1 MGLLTMTRAQKTLVE
16 EDRTQAPASLIDL
29 DDLDL
34 HLAVV
39 VTKAGDGPQITDPL
53 SDTTHRDT
61 RSPPAHTG
69 PPTSKGTPRTESE
82 IVVRIDG
89 MDEES
94 DDLDSL
100 DSLDS
105 LSSVP
110 TEEPSQ
116 QDE

>member
-1 MGLLTMTRAQKTLVE
+1 MTSSQKTLVE
-16 EDRTQAPASLIDL
+16 EGRTRAPVSLMDL

-34 HLAVV
+34 HLSVI

-61 RSPPAHTG
+61 CSPPAHTG

-100 DSLDS
+100 
-105 LSSVP
+105 SSVP
-110 TEEPSQ
+110 SEEPSQ
-116 QDE
+116 HDE

>member
-1 MGLLTMTRAQKTLVE
+1 MTSSQKTLVE
-16 EDRTQAPASLIDL
+16 EEEEEEENRTRGPASLMDL
-29 DDLDL
+29 DELNL
-34 HLAVV
+34 HLSVMAA
-39 VTKAGDGPQITDPL
+39 KAGDIPQVTNPL

-61 RSPPAHTG
+61 YSPPAHTG

-89 MDEES
+89 VDEE
-94 DDLDSL
+94 DND
-100 DSLDS
+100 LDS

-116 QDE
+116 HDE